1 MFWAFM
7 TPTFYLEM
15 YLRALATKL
24 GDAPQLE
31 K

>member
-1 MFWAFM
+1 M

-15 YLRALATKL
+15 YLRALAAKL
-24 GDAPQLE
+24 GDAPHLQ